1 MKKLAFLG
9 AMALASG
16 AFAQF
21 ADHSAGNLRVEH
33 HWAPGETGGY
43 NRVSAGID
51 RYDNTA
57 NFQGAA
63 IALGGSANQAGNQ
76 ITRMLMDDVQTSGA
90 IAGED
95 VLEVTF
101 SVYNGNTTNV
111 STRARIRFW
120 FADGAGGNP
129 GTYYNL
135 PAAVGF
141 TFNAFSF
148 APGVTLLTGT
158 LAAGSFTMP
167 TGPIW
172 AGITFDN
179 NAGAT
184 GATAAQMD
192 NFGQGLFG
200 APVLGTS
207 NDVMF
212 ATTAAG
218 SFFTTPN
225 PAGSQFNFAGTGLLA
240 NAGWRLA
247 AVPEPGTMIALGA
260 GLAALAARRR
270 RK

>member
-1 MKKLAFLG
+1 MKHLAMLFV
-9 AMALASG
+9 LAVSPV
-16 AFAQF
+16 AFAQYV
-21 ADHSAGNLRVEH
+21 DHNVGNLRIEH

-43 NRVSAGID
+43 NRVAAGID

-63 IALGGSANQAGNQ
+63 FAAGGSANQSGNQ
-76 ITRMLMDDVQTSGA
+76 ITKMLMDDVQTSGA

-101 SVYNGNTTNV
+101 SVYNGNATNV

-129 GTYYNL
+129 GTYYNV

-158 LAAGSFTMP
+158 LGPGLFSMP

-172 AGITFDN
+172 AGTTFDN
-179 NAGAT
+179 NNGAT
-184 GATAAQMD
+184 GATAAEMD
-192 NFGQGLFG
+192 NFGVGLFG
-200 APVLGTS
+200 APVLGS
-207 NDVMF
+207 SADVMF
-212 ATTAAG
+212 QTTNAG
-218 SFFTTPN
+218 SFFNVAN
-225 PAGSQFNFAGTGLLA
+225 PAGNQFNFAGSQFIA
-240 NAGWRLA
+240 NSGWRLA
-247 AVPEPGTMIALGA
+247 AVPEPGTMIVLGA

>member
-9 AMALASG
+9 VMGLAAGALA
-16 AFAQF
+16 QF
-21 ADHSAGNLRVEH
+21 NDHLAGDLRFEH
-33 HWAPGETGGY
+33 HWAPGTSGSYHGLT
-43 NRVSAGID
+43 AGVD
-51 RYDNTA
+51 RYNNTTSFA
-57 NFQGAA
+57 GSAV
-63 IALGGSANQAGNQ
+63 ALGGSANQSGNQ
-76 ITRMLMDDVQTSGA
+76 ITRMIMDDVQTSGA

-101 SVYNGNTTNV
+101 SVYNGNTSNV

-120 FADGAGGNP
+120 NADGAGGAPGSYYTNP
-129 GTYYNL
+129 G
-135 PAAVGF
+135 AVGF

-158 LAAGSFTMP
+158 IGAGLFKMP

-179 NAGAT
+179 NSGAT

-192 NFGQGLFG
+192 NFGVGIFN
-200 APVLGTS
+200 APTVGTS
-207 NDVMF
+207 ADQLF
-212 ATTAAG
+212 ATTNAG
-218 SFFTTPN
+218 SFFNTAN
-225 PAGSQFNFAGTGLLA
+225 PAGSTFNFPGTGLIA
-240 NAGWRLA
+240 NSGWRLA
-247 AVPEPGTMIALGA
+247 AVPEPGTMVALGA